1 MAKNYYSTLQLNRNC
16 SDFDIIRAFKKL
28 SLRFHPN
35 KTKED
40 KLVASHLFHDVA
52 EAYEVLSDP
61 KKRSCYDQLG
71 EFGLKN
77 GGVDGK
83 GGYRYMNNADEIFQ
97 NFFKSNEI
105 IAKLMDTEE
114 VEGSLFGSAMRGMDM
129 KSKARPADLVV
140 PVSCSLEELYSGC
153 GKVVQFD
160 RTVLCDDRRTL
171 KQVSVSK
178 EVFVRR
184 GMVHGQKIRVQFE
197 GNMDLDYEPSDL
209 VFVIEEQR
217 HPRFKRSGKDL
228 IMRYKI
234 KLADS
239 IKALPIEVSTLDGRT
254 LTVSFQEIINPDT
267 TKTIPDEGM
276 PVDDLIQVHEFGSLQ
291 ISFNIIF
298 PKYLSHEKKL
308 RAIEILS

>member
-40 KLVASHLFHDVA
+40 KLVASHLFHDIA

-77 GGVDGK
+77 GGTDGK

-97 NFFKSNEI
+97 TFFKSNEI

-114 VEGSLFGSAMRGMDM
+114 VEGSLFGSAMRGMEM
-129 KSKARPADLVV
+129 KSKPRPSDLLV
-140 PVSCSLEELYSGC
+140 PVRCSLEELYNGC
-153 GKVVQFD
+153 RKNVQFE
-160 RTVLCDDRRTL
+160 RIVLCDDRRTL
-171 KQVSVSK
+171 RQEIVSR

-184 GMVHGQKIRVQFE
+184 GMIDGQKIVVQFE

-209 VFVIEEQR
+209 VFVIEEEKHQ
-217 HPRFKRSGKDL
+217 RFKRNGKDL
-228 IMRYKI
+228 MMRFRI
-234 KLADS
+234 KLAEC
-239 IKALPIEVSTLDGRT
+239 IKALPIEVRTLDGRT

-267 TKTIPDEGM
+267 IKQIPNEGM
-276 PVDDLIQVHEFGSLQ
+276 PVDDLIEVKEFGTLE

-298 PKYLSHEKKL
+298 PKYLPHEKKQ